1 MSISV
6 TVQQVVQMHTA
17 DVHENEMRDG
27 IDTLWGGDD
36 MGSGTDEDDTDG
48 VGNAM

>member
-6 TVQQVVQMHTA
+6 TVQQVVQMHAA

-36 MGSGTDEDDTDG
+36 IDKG
-48 VGNAM
+48 VVWSIIIDSR